1 MKIFSTLVAFA
12 MVFASFATVYA
23 DVALPPRPTPRLIVD
38 NKIVTVSM
46 NSDAKLFVK
55 FVFPYDCNYNFLM
68 FNDGTGEAILIGEGT
83 CNPGD
88 TIENAVNLQNRLST
102 GENIFRLNL
111 QLTGIKIQTRFGKK
125 VRGDEEIKKVL
136 IVKKISDRSYSLSV
150 SDGD

>member
-23 DVALPPRPTPRLIVD
+23 DVALPPRPTPRPIVD
-38 NKIVTVSM
+38 SKIVTVNM

-55 FVFPYDCNYNFLM
+55 FVFPYDCNYTFLV
-68 FNDGTGEAILIGEGT
+68 FDDRTGEEIIIGEGA
-83 CNPGD
+83 CKPGD
-88 TIENAVNLQNRLST
+88 TIENTVDLRSRLSA

-111 QLTGIKIQTRFGKK
+111 LLTDIKIQTRFGKK
-125 VRGDEEIKKVL
+125 IRGDEEVNKVL
-136 IVKKISDRSYSLSV
+136 TVQKFSDRSYSLSV